1 MGGTRRLH
9 SGRNAG
15 LRVKAG
21 RSSAIPFSMSAA
33 SQYYRTRGAG
43 KVLKWKDRFKQYLTD
58 RAREARAS
66 HHHLARTAHPRE
78 RTTEQLPHLED
89 YWNDFMELQDIEES
103 EDDLTRDEVLDLLLQ
118 IEDEIQTER
127 LDEEERAL
135 RLYEEN
141 EAFEMAELE
150 ALLKT
155 WSL

>member
-1 MGGTRRLH
+1 
-9 SGRNAG
+9 
-15 LRVKAG
+15 
-21 RSSAIPFSMSAA
+21 
-33 SQYYRTRGAG
+33 
-43 KVLKWKDRFKQYLTD
+43 
-58 RAREARAS
+58 
-66 HHHLARTAHPRE
+66 
-78 RTTEQLPHLED
+78 
-89 YWNDFMELQDIEES
+89 MELQDIEES